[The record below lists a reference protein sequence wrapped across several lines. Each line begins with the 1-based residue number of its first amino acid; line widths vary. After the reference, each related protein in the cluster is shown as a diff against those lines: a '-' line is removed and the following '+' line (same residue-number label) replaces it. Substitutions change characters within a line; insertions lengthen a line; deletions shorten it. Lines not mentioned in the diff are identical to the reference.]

1 MLTLVCATRLSPLA
15 FERDS
20 LLGPCL
26 NRLGEFQTFGLKL
39 AHGNSLALAHHYNAA
54 IDSAAPED
62 LLVFLHDDVRVDDW
76 MFARRLDEALAQFDV
91 VGVAGN
97 RRVQPRQVTW
107 YLQPYPAESGVSS
120 SWDHEWLSGAI
131 CHGAG
136 QGRLSV
142 YGPSPQPVRL
152 IDGVFIAARA
162 KHLQLSGVRFDPSLA
177 FHFYD
182 LDFCLSAHQ
191 AGLRIGTWPIALTHA
206 SAGES
211 IHSQAWQQSRLVY
224 LRKWSDVQE

>member
-1 MLTLVCATRLSPLA
+1 MLILVCATRHSPRA

-26 NRLGEFQTFGLKL
+26 RRLGEFQTFGLKL
-39 AHGNSLALAHHYNAA
+39 AHGNTNALAEHYNAA
-54 IDSAAPED
+54 IESAAPED
-62 LLVFLHDDVRVDDW
+62 VLVFLHDDVRVDDW
-76 MFARRLDEALAQFDV
+76 MFAQRLEEALAQFDV

-107 YLQPYPAESGVSS
+107 YLQPESTEPGVASL
-120 SWDHEWLSGAI
+120 WDHGWLSGAI

-136 QGRLSV
+136 PGRLSV

-162 KHLQLSGVRFDPSLA
+162 KRLQLSNVRFDPSLA

-182 LDFCLSAHQ
+182 LDFSLSAHQ
-191 AGLRIGTWPIALTHA
+191 AGLRLGTWPIALTHA
-206 SAGES
+206 SGGDS
-211 IHSQAWQQSRLVY
+211 IHTKAWQASRLIY
-224 LRKWSDVQE
+224 LRKWFDDRT